1 MFTALSCRIREATTS
16 EEAFL
21 IYFRIQQ
28 SHLKATKSTQHYI
41 RNTTSRCPFHCTT
54 INMAY
59 NFQVQNLSTLP
70 QAYISL
76 RLRTLTAELTILY
89 KKKKEDEEGYGVW
102 V

>member
-1 MFTALSCRIREATTS
+1 
-16 EEAFL
+16 
-21 IYFRIQQ
+21 
-28 SHLKATKSTQHYI
+28 
-41 RNTTSRCPFHCTT
+41 
-54 INMAY
+54 MAY